1 MRRGFRVK
9 TEVLTLH
16 GDQAESVAG
25 APRLVYM
32 FILHH
37 VSLSHSLLRICDL
50 TIKLHG
56 SISVM
61 GSLVAQAVKN
71 LPAMQET
78 QDQSLGRDDTLE
90 NEMATTP
97 VFLPAEFHG
106 HRGLAGYIPWGH
118 KSWT

>member
-1 MRRGFRVK
+1 MK

-50 TIKLHG
+50 TIKLHV

-61 GSLVAQAVKN
+61 GFPGGSGSKESTCNAGD
-71 LPAMQET
+71 PG
-78 QDQSLGRDDTLE
+78 SIPGSGRSPGE
-90 NEMATTP
+90 GNGNHSS
-97 VFLPAEFHG
+97 FLAC
-106 HRGLAGYIPWGH
+106 RIPWTDGPGGL
-118 KSWT
+118 